1 MSALTLARVNYETAS
16 LVYGIAVDRDYDQ
29 RVVDFLRKA
38 VSKAKAELE
47 KVEAPSPTE
56 YLLEMCGFV
65 ESRRPILPVSPPRFM

>member
-1 MSALTLARVNYETAS
+1 MSTLTLARVNYETAS

-29 RVVDFLRKA
+29 RVVDFLRNA

-47 KVEAPSPTE
+47 RLEAPSPTE

-65 ESRRPILPVSPPRFM
+65 ESKRPLLPVSSPRSM